1 MKYLQSDG
9 SFAPSKLS
17 YIRDAMEVELKINS
31 WSVPLDNDFGFNKI
45 VDGLD
50 LSSSR
55 EFIGQRIIRFIDI
68 FNEHNGCNLSV
79 DGIDMTES
87 TITVTLTNGDNIET
101 HEIDR

>member
-31 WSVPLDNDFGFNKI
+31 LDNDFGFNKI

-68 FNEHNGCNLSV
+68 FNERNGCNLSV